1 MAPYIRPDTP
11 SASWL
16 NPAELDADRFT
27 FADGKILL
35 GQARDK
41 LVGIDDNRHI
51 VTIAGSRAGKSAT
64 SLMSNLLTW
73 NGSVIT
79 IDPKGELASN
89 TAHHRAAMG
98 QDVFILDPFNE
109 VKGKAAQY
117 RTAFNPFDEL
127 RVSGPVDVVDDAA
140 AIADTMVVA
149 NDGKTDHWTL
159 AARNLIR
166 GIMLYALHE
175 RPQDASL
182 NDVRE
187 ILTSPL
193 SKKAKG
199 SDGANMSLEEHFDE
213 MMGAGDAF
221 GGVVAGVG
229 GTMAGKPE
237 NEMGSIISTAI
248 EQTAFLDSIPMQG
261 HVGTS
266 GLKSLRVLKHKPTSI
281 YLVLPASRMA
291 THYRWL
297 RVVLNL
303 AMTALER
310 EENKT
315 GKPVLCILE
324 EFPTLGH
331 MQQIEAAAGL
341 MAGYDVKLWTV
352 MQDLSQIQAHYP
364 KSWETF
370 LGNAGIVEAFGNTDS
385 TTLEYLSKRLGN
397 TLAVQKQPDNLSLDA
412 RAQGAPQ
419 ERETIVT
426 VPLMAPYEIALA
438 FNRDKANKLVML
450 AGEKPFAMRRVF
462 WKDLLNG

>member
-1 MAPYIRPDTP
+1 MAHYIRPDSP

-16 NPAELDADRFT
+16 NPAELDADRFS
-27 FADGKILL
+27 FGAGKILL

-41 LVGIDDNRHI
+41 MIGVDDNRHV

-73 NGSVIT
+73 DGSVIT
-79 IDPKGELASN
+79 IDPKGELATN
-89 TAHHRAAMG
+89 TAEHRARMG

-109 VKGKAAQY
+109 VKGVAAQY
-117 RTAFNPFDEL
+117 RTVFNPFDEL
-127 RVSGPVDVVDDAA
+127 HTSHADDVVDDAA
-140 AIADTMVVA
+140 AIADTVVISG
-149 NDGKTDHWTL
+149 DGKTDHWTL

-166 GIMLYALHE
+166 GLMLYALHE

-199 SDGANMSLEEHFDE
+199 TQEGAMSLEEHFEAMLD
-213 MMGAGDAF
+213 AGDAF
-221 GGVVAGVG
+221 GGVVTGVG

-237 NEMGSIISTAI
+237 NELGSIISTAI
-248 EQTAFLDSIPMQG
+248 EQTAFLDSTPMKAHLDG
-261 HVGTS
+261 S
-266 GLKSLRVLKHKPTSI
+266 GLPSLRVLKRKPTSI

-297 RVVLNL
+297 RLVLTL

-310 EENKT
+310 EENQT
-315 GKPVLCILE
+315 GRPVLFILE

-385 TTLEYLSKRLGN
+385 TTLDYLSKRLG
-397 TLAVQKQPDNLSLDA
+397 TSLAVQRQPENLSLDA
-412 RAQGAPQ
+412 RAQGAAS
-419 ERETIVT
+419 ERETIVN
-426 VPLMAPYEIALA
+426 VPLMAAYEIALA
-438 FNRDKANKLVML
+438 FSRDRGNKLVML
-450 AGEKPFAMRRVF
+450 AGEKPFAMRRIF